1 MQKGVETPLS
11 KVSFKRV
18 WKDRIDGELM
28 IDENPIEISKIIHET
43 DEIVLGGDFMIFVD
57 EDCKW
62 CSLKE
67 FNNQD

>member
-1 MQKGVETPLS
+1 M
-11 KVSFKRV
+11 FKRL

-67 FNNQD
+67 FNNHEQQS